1 MRDTVELLESIGR
14 DASLRRA
21 SPEVLARALE
31 ATQASPGL
39 LELVAHGHSATLA
52 GELGLVDRYVEHVSQ
67 TGAVGDEDTLLN

>member
-14 DASLRRA
+14 DANLRRA

-39 LELVAHGHSATLA
+39 LELVAHGDNTILA
-52 GELGLVDRYVEHVSQ
+52 SELGLVDRYVEHVTQ